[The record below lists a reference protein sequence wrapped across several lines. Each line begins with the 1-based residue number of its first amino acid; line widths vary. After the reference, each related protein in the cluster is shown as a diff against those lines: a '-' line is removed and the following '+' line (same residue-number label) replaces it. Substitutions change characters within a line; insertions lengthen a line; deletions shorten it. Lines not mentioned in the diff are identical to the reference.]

1 MNTGLIKTA
10 ARLCLVAQLT
20 SVSPGVILPLSA
32 MAAPP
37 SSPSV
42 RGDAQTLVY
51 TLQPGE
57 SVSSV
62 AARHGLTVAALKKLN
77 QLRTFSRPFEQLSA
91 GDEIDVP
98 VMKAGPGREPATAA
112 AQDDPAAFWAGTAST
127 AGQMLQGGDTTRAAA
142 GMARSMATGAASTE
156 IEKWLSRAGSARV
169 SLAADEKF
177 SLSEA
182 SADALVSLY
191 DTPDWLAF
199 TQLGYR
205 HRDDRHT
212 VNLGA
217 GLRTFRGGWMYGV
230 NAFLD
235 NDLTGRNR
243 RLGLGAEAWT
253 DYLRLSANGYRGLT
267 GWHQSRDLAD
277 YDERPADGFDM
288 RMEGWLPAYPQLGGK
303 LMYEQYR
310 GNEVALFGKDERQ
323 KDPKAVTAGVSY
335 TPVPLVTL
343 GAEHRQ
349 GQGGHS
355 DARFSVGFSWRP
367 GTPWAD
373 QVNPAAVGLSRT
385 LASGRYD
392 LVERNNNIVL
402 EYKKQTLIRLSLP
415 ETLAGKAGSTD
426 TLTATVTSR
435 YGVSGI
441 DWEYGEVLA
450 AGGRVSEVNKNSLQI
465 TYPPYQA
472 AARGAESNVYRI
484 SAVARD
490 GQGNASARRTTT
502 ITVREPE
509 AAIARGDLAVTR
521 DNAAANGT
529 DANAVQAK
537 VTDAKGNPVP
547 GVKVT
552 FSAGNGAAI
561 TAVSDGATDGNGL
574 ATATLT
580 NTKAGV
586 TTVSATIG
594 DSSQT
599 VNTTFK
605 ADSGTATISAGN
617 LTVTTDNAKANG
629 TATNAVKAIVTD
641 ASGNLVSG
649 VAVTFTATNGATIT
663 TASAT
668 TDADGIA
675 TTTLTNTTAGK
686 AKVTATV
693 NGNSQTVDT
702 TFVADGG
709 TATISADNLTATT
722 DNAKANGTATNAV
735 KAIVTDANGNL
746 VSGVA
751 VTFTATNG
759 ATITTASATTDAD
772 GIATTTLTNT
782 TAGKAKVTATVNGN
796 SQTVDTTFVAD
807 GGTAT
812 ISADN
817 LTVTTDNAKANGTA
831 TNAVKA
837 IVTDASG
844 NLVSGVAVTFT
855 ATNGATITTASA
867 TTDADGIATTT
878 LTNTTAGKAKVTA
891 TVNGNSQTVD
901 TTFVADGGTATIS
914 ADNLTATT
922 DNAKANGTAT
932 NAVKA
937 IVTDANGNLVS
948 GVAVT
953 FTATN
958 GATITTASAT
968 TDADGIATT
977 TLTNTTA
984 GKAKVTATVNG
995 NSQTVDT
1002 TFVADGGTA
1011 TISADNLT
1019 ATTDNAKANGTA
1031 TNAVKAIVTDAN
1043 GNLVS
1048 GVAVT
1053 FTATNGATITTASAT
1068 TDADGIATTTLTNTT
1083 AGKAKVTA
1091 TVNGNS
1097 QTVDTTFVADTPD
1110 SGRSSLTATPDTITA
1125 DGTSVSVITLTLKDA
1140 QGNLIKDRSDVEFVS
1155 SLANSAVSTVTN
1167 KADGTYTANLTGT
1180 AAGETSVTV
1189 TLDGSAFGVAA
1200 AKVTLTPPPPVPVPE
1215 DTKLAVNGTTFAV
1228 ENGFPT
1234 TGFTRAKFQVLLSG
1248 DSSHNGD
1255 YTWSADQGWVS
1266 VDASGNVSFTGAA
1279 TSETKKV
1286 TITATPKAGGA
1297 PLTYTFTVS
1306 KWFVNNG
1313 RNLMNWGTA
1322 DEYCSSLGGLPKR
1335 TDLTSGQLVRG
1346 VGLLWAEWGRL
1357 DTAYPDSGFINSYY
1371 WTSEFYGAGG
1381 HYYVSLHDGSVY
1393 HHYDTNL
1400 NFVVCRQDL

>member
-1 MNTGLIKTA
+1 MKTRLLHLT
-10 ARLCLVAQLT
+10 ARVCLAAQLT
-20 SVSPGVILPLSA
+20 GILT
-32 MAAPP
+32 
-37 SSPSV
+37 
-42 RGDAQTLVY
+42 GTLVPVASLAKGTVPAH
-51 TLQPGE
+51 TLTAPRTTPHTLGEGE

-77 QLRTFSRPFEQLSA
+77 QLRTFSRPFEQLA
-91 GDEIDVP
+91 TGDEIDVP
-98 VMKAGPGREPATAA
+98 AMKAGPGREPATAG

-142 GMARSMATGAASTE
+142 GMARSMATGAATTE

-277 YDERPADGFDM
+277 YDERPADGFDV

-490 GQGNASARRTTT
+490 GQGNVSARRTTT

-509 AAIARGDLAVTR
+509 AAIARGDLTVTR

-537 VTDAKGNPVP
+537 VTDAAHNPVAGMAVQFTAGSEAVLSSAS
-547 GVKVT
+547 GVT
-552 FSAGNGAAI
+552 GADGVAE
-561 TAVSDGATDGNGL
+561 VS
-574 ATATLT
+574 LT
-580 NTKAGV
+580 SLKAGV

-594 DSSQT
+594 DSSQS
-599 VNTTFK
+599 VETTFK
-605 ADSGTATISAGN
+605 ADGGTATISADN
-617 LTVTTDNAKANG
+617 LTVTTDGAKADG
-629 TATNAVKAIVTD
+629 ADTNAVKAIVTD
-641 ASGNLVSG
+641 AKGNLVKDVTVTFTATNGAVITTESATTDADGIATTTLKNTKAG
-649 VAVTFTATNGATIT
+649 VSAVTAKVNGNSQSVNTTFVADGGTATISADNLTVTTDGAKADGADTNAVKAIVTDAKGNLVKDVTVTFTATNGAVITTESATTDADGIATTTLKNTKAGVSAVTAKVNGNSQSVNTTFVADGGTATISADNLTVTTDGAKADGADTNAVKAIVTDAKGNLVKDVTVTFTATNGAVITTESATTDADGIATTTLKNTKAGVSAVTAKVNGNSQSVNTTFVADGGTATISADNLTVTTDGAKADGADTNAVKAIVTDAKGNLVKDVTVTFTATNGAVITTESATTDADGIATTTLKNTKAGVSAVTAKVNGNSQSVNTTFVADGGTATISADNLTVTTDGAKADGADTNAVKAIVTDAKGNLVKDVTVTFTATNGATIT

-675 TTTLTNTTAGK
+675 TTTLTNTTAG
-686 AKVTATV
+686 TA
-693 NGNSQTVDT
+693 N
-702 TFVADGG
+702 
-709 TATISADNLTATT
+709 
-722 DNAKANGTATNAV
+722 
-735 KAIVTDANGNL
+735 
-746 VSGVA
+746 
-751 VTFTATNG
+751 
-759 ATITTASATTDAD
+759 
-772 GIATTTLTNT
+772 
-782 TAGKAKVTATVNGN
+782 
-796 SQTVDTTFVAD
+796 
-807 GGTAT
+807 
-812 ISADN
+812 
-817 LTVTTDNAKANGTA
+817 
-831 TNAVKA
+831 
-837 IVTDASG
+837 
-844 NLVSGVAVTFT
+844 
-855 ATNGATITTASA
+855 
-867 TTDADGIATTT
+867 
-878 LTNTTAGKAKVTA
+878 
-891 TVNGNSQTVD
+891 
-901 TTFVADGGTATIS
+901 
-914 ADNLTATT
+914 
-922 DNAKANGTAT
+922 
-932 NAVKA
+932 
-937 IVTDANGNLVS
+937 
-948 GVAVT
+948 
-953 FTATN
+953 
-958 GATITTASAT
+958 
-968 TDADGIATT
+968 
-977 TLTNTTA
+977 
-984 GKAKVTATVNG
+984 
-995 NSQTVDT
+995 
-1002 TFVADGGTA
+1002 
-1011 TISADNLT
+1011 
-1019 ATTDNAKANGTA
+1019 
-1031 TNAVKAIVTDAN
+1031 
-1043 GNLVS
+1043 
-1048 GVAVT
+1048 
-1053 FTATNGATITTASAT
+1053 
-1068 TDADGIATTTLTNTT
+1068 
-1083 AGKAKVTA
+1083 VTA

-1155 SLANSAVSTVTN
+1155 SLANSAVGTVTN

-1200 AKVTLTPPPPVPVPE
+1200 AKVTLTPSPEPVPE
-1215 DTKLAVNGTTFAV
+1215 STTLAVNGATFAASSH
-1228 ENGFPT
+1228 FPT
-1234 TGFTRAKFQVLLSG
+1234 TGFTGAKFQVLLSG
-1248 DSSHNGD
+1248 SASNNSN
-1255 YTWSADQGWVS
+1255 YNWSADQGWVS
-1266 VDASGNVSFTGAA
+1266 VDASGSVSFTGTA
-1279 TSETKKV
+1279 TSGTKTV

-1306 KWFVNNG
+1306 KWFTDNRGNS
-1313 RNLMNWGTA
+1313 MNWGTA
-1322 DEYCSSLGGLPKR
+1322 DRHCSFRGGLP
-1335 TDLTSGQLVRG
+1335 TVADLTSGQLVRG
-1346 VGLLWAEWGRL
+1346 VGSLWAEWGRPGG
-1357 DTAYPDSGFINSYY
+1357 AYPGSGLIDSYY
-1371 WTSEFYGAGG
+1371 WTSEVKGAG
-1381 HYYVSLHDGSVY
+1381 HYYNVSLDHGGVGYNVAKS
-1393 HHYDTNL
+1393 TWS
-1400 NFVVCRQDL
+1400 VVCRQNL

>member
-20 SVSPGVILPLSA
+20 GILT
-32 MAAPP
+32 
-37 SSPSV
+37 
-42 RGDAQTLVY
+42 GTLVPVASLAKGTVPAH
-51 TLQPGE
+51 TLTAPRTTPHTLGEGE

-77 QLRTFSRPFEQLSA
+77 QLRTFSRPFEQLA
-91 GDEIDVP
+91 TGDEIDVP

-490 GQGNASARRTTT
+490 GQGNVSARRTTT

-509 AAIARGDLAVTR
+509 AAIARGDLTVTR

-537 VTDAKGNPVP
+537 VTDAAHNPVAGMTVQFTAGSEAVLSSAS
-547 GVKVT
+547 GVT
-552 FSAGNGAAI
+552 GADGVAE
-561 TAVSDGATDGNGL
+561 VS
-574 ATATLT
+574 LT
-580 NTKAGV
+580 SLKAGV

-594 DSSQT
+594 DS
-599 VNTTFK
+599 
-605 ADSGTATISAGN
+605 
-617 LTVTTDNAKANG
+617 
-629 TATNAVKAIVTD
+629 
-641 ASGNLVSG
+641 
-649 VAVTFTATNGATIT
+649 
-663 TASAT
+663 
-668 TDADGIA
+668 
-675 TTTLTNTTAGK
+675 
-686 AKVTATV
+686 
-693 NGNSQTVDT
+693 
-702 TFVADGG
+702 
-709 TATISADNLTATT
+709 
-722 DNAKANGTATNAV
+722 
-735 KAIVTDANGNL
+735 
-746 VSGVA
+746 
-751 VTFTATNG
+751 
-759 ATITTASATTDAD
+759 
-772 GIATTTLTNT
+772 
-782 TAGKAKVTATVNGN
+782 
-796 SQTVDTTFVAD
+796 
-807 GGTAT
+807 
-812 ISADN
+812 
-817 LTVTTDNAKANGTA
+817 
-831 TNAVKA
+831 
-837 IVTDASG
+837 
-844 NLVSGVAVTFT
+844 
-855 ATNGATITTASA
+855 
-867 TTDADGIATTT
+867 
-878 LTNTTAGKAKVTA
+878 
-891 TVNGNSQTVD
+891 
-901 TTFVADGGTATIS
+901 
-914 ADNLTATT
+914 
-922 DNAKANGTAT
+922 
-932 NAVKA
+932 
-937 IVTDANGNLVS
+937 
-948 GVAVT
+948 
-953 FTATN
+953 
-958 GATITTASAT
+958 
-968 TDADGIATT
+968 
-977 TLTNTTA
+977 
-984 GKAKVTATVNG
+984 
-995 NSQTVDT
+995 
-1002 TFVADGGTA
+1002 
-1011 TISADNLT
+1011 
-1019 ATTDNAKANGTA
+1019 
-1031 TNAVKAIVTDAN
+1031 
-1043 GNLVS
+1043 
-1048 GVAVT
+1048 
-1053 FTATNGATITTASAT
+1053 
-1068 TDADGIATTTLTNTT
+1068 
-1083 AGKAKVTA
+1083 
-1091 TVNGNS
+1091 S

-1125 DGTSVSVITLTLKDA
+1125 NGTDVSAVTLTLKDA
-1140 QGNLIKDRSDVEFVS
+1140 HDNAVSGQTVTFAS
-1155 SLANSAVSTVTN
+1155 SLAGTRVGDVTDN
-1167 KADGTYTANLTGT
+1167 GNGTYTADLTGT
-1180 AAGETSVTV
+1180 AAGETSVTATV
-1189 TLDGSAFGVAA
+1189 GGSAFGVAA
-1200 AKVTLTPPPPVPVPE
+1200 AKVTLTSPSPEPVPE
-1215 DTKLAVNGTTFAV
+1215 STTLAVNGATFAASSH
-1228 ENGFPT
+1228 FPT
-1234 TGFTRAKFQVLLSG
+1234 TGFTGAKFQVLLSG
-1248 DSSHNGD
+1248 SASNNSN
-1255 YTWSADQGWVS
+1255 YNWSADQGWVS
-1266 VDASGNVSFTGAA
+1266 VDASGNVSFTGTA
-1279 TSETKKV
+1279 TSGTKTV

-1306 KWFVNNG
+1306 KWFVNN
-1313 RNLMNWGTA
+1313 RNNTMNWGTA
-1322 DEYCSSLGGLPKR
+1322 DEYCSFRGGLP
-1335 TDLTSGQLVRG
+1335 TVADLTSVGSTRG
-1346 VGLLWAEWGRL
+1346 VGSLWAEWGRPAG
-1357 DTAYPDSGFINSYY
+1357 AYSGSGFLGSLY
-1371 WTSEFYGAGG
+1371 WTSADNGAGYY
-1381 HYYVSLHDGSVY
+1381 YYVNLGNGGVGYS
-1393 HHYDTNL
+1393 YDTSGIY
-1400 NFVVCRQDL
+1400 VVCRQDL

>member
-77 QLRTFSRPFEQLSA
+77 QLRTFSRPFEQLA
-91 GDEIDVP
+91 TGDEIDVP
-98 VMKAGPGREPATAA
+98 AMKAGPGREPATAA

-142 GMARSMATGAASTE
+142 GMARSMATGAATTE

-735 KAIVTDANGNL
+735 KAIVTDA
-746 VSGVA
+746 S
-751 VTFTATNG
+751 
-759 ATITTASATTDAD
+759 
-772 GIATTTLTNT
+772 
-782 TAGKAKVTATVNGN
+782 
-796 SQTVDTTFVAD
+796 
-807 GGTAT
+807 
-812 ISADN
+812 
-817 LTVTTDNAKANGTA
+817 
-831 TNAVKA
+831 
-837 IVTDASG
+837 
-844 NLVSGVAVTFT
+844 
-855 ATNGATITTASA
+855 
-867 TTDADGIATTT
+867 
-878 LTNTTAGKAKVTA
+878 
-891 TVNGNSQTVD
+891 
-901 TTFVADGGTATIS
+901 
-914 ADNLTATT
+914 
-922 DNAKANGTAT
+922 
-932 NAVKA
+932 
-937 IVTDANGNLVS
+937 
-948 GVAVT
+948 
-953 FTATN
+953 
-958 GATITTASAT
+958 
-968 TDADGIATT
+968 
-977 TLTNTTA
+977 
-984 GKAKVTATVNG
+984 
-995 NSQTVDT
+995 
-1002 TFVADGGTA
+1002 
-1011 TISADNLT
+1011 
-1019 ATTDNAKANGTA
+1019 
-1031 TNAVKAIVTDAN
+1031 

-1155 SLANSAVSTVTN
+1155 SLANSAVGTVTN

-1200 AKVTLTPPPPVPVPE
+1200 AKVTLTSPPPEPVPE
-1215 DTKLAVNGTTFAV
+1215 STKLAVNGATFAASSH
-1228 ENGFPT
+1228 FPT

-1266 VDASGNVSFTGAA
+1266 VDASGNVSFTGTA
-1279 TSETKKV
+1279 TSGTKTV

-1313 RNLMNWGTA
+1313 SNIMNWGTA
-1322 DEYCSSLGGLPKR
+1322 DEYCSSRGGLPTR
-1335 TDLTSGQLVRG
+1335 ADLTFGYSTRG
-1346 VGLLWAEWGRL
+1346 VGSLWPEWGRP
-1357 DTAYPDSGFINSYY
+1357 TAGAYSGSGFILGPY
-1371 WTSEFYGAGG
+1371 WTSTDGG
-1381 HYYVSLHDGSVY
+1381 VGNHYFVHLHDGTAYSY
-1393 HHYDTNL
+1393 SDTNSY
-1400 NFVVCRQDL
+1400 NVVCRQGL